1 LAAEGSKQSKT
12 FYADWP
18 VAYWLE
24 PADAKD
30 RTNTMKRCPT
40 CEKTYDDAMR
50 FCQAD
55 GTPLEQAA
63 EPVDPYK
70 TMVARPADIA
80 AAIPKSS
87 FDAPASEPPAAAP
100 KPDHEEVLQ
109 LPKDEDSRKTVFA
122 SEQEIRS
129 EMASQP
135 GDEQV
140 MEIPPLGESPVPEP
154 PRFAEP
160 SLSPPSFG
168 DVGSKPPSPFDT
180 PQDKP
185 SDAPDFQKTSPPIPS
200 PFSEPKPVEKVA
212 PSSFEPPKASEAPP
226 SPFDMPKPAAQEP
239 PPPSFQDY
247 KEPEPVFQQSA
258 GGSPF
263 DQPSAPPPGPA
274 DWNPPA
280 VPDAGWQNPPAV
292 SSGAQAPAAAK
303 GPNQTLAIISLVL
316 GILGIIFCSGLTGPI
331 AFIMGIMARRK
342 AARNPAQYGGSGL
355 ALGGIITGVIG
366 TLELLLVVAWV
377 AYVFLVVG
385 SAAFTSGY

>member
-1 LAAEGSKQSKT
+1 
-12 FYADWP
+12 
-18 VAYWLE
+18 
-24 PADAKD
+24 
-30 RTNTMKRCPT
+30 MKRCPT

-55 GTPLEQAA
+55 GTPLEAAA

-70 TMVARPADIA
+70 TMVARPGDIA

-87 FDAPASEPPAAAP
+87 FDKPASEPPK
-100 KPDHEEVLQ
+100 KPEDEVLQ
-109 LPKDEDSRKTVFA
+109 IPKDEDSRKTVFA

-129 EMASQP
+129 EMASQL

-140 MEIPPLGESPVPEP
+140 MEIPPLAESPVPEP
-154 PRFAEP
+154 PKFAEP
-160 SLSPPSFG
+160 SFG
-168 DVGSKPPSPFDT
+168 DPGSKPPSPFDA
-180 PQDKP
+180 PKDLP
-185 SDAPDFQKTSPPIPS
+185 SAAPDFQKTSPPIPS

-212 PSSFEPPKASEAPP
+212 ASPFEPPRASEPPP
-226 SPFDMPKPAAQEP
+226 SPFDAPKPAAPEP
-239 PPPSFQDY
+239 PPPSFQ

-292 SSGAQAPAAAK
+292 SSGAQTPAAAK

-342 AARNPAQYGGSGL
+342 AARNPALYGGSGL

>member
-1 LAAEGSKQSKT
+1 
-12 FYADWP
+12 
-18 VAYWLE
+18 
-24 PADAKD
+24 
-30 RTNTMKRCPT
+30 MKRCPT

-70 TMVARPADIA
+70 TMVARPDDIA

-87 FDAPASEPPAAAP
+87 FDAPDNKPPAPP
-100 KPDHEEVLQ
+100 KPEHEEVLQ
-109 LPKDEDSRKTVFA
+109 LPNEPGSRKTAFA
-122 SEQEIRS
+122 SEEEIRK

-135 GDEQV
+135 ADEQV
-140 MEIPPLGESPVPEP
+140 MEIPPLDEAPVPEP
-154 PRFAEP
+154 PKFAEP

-168 DVGSKPPSPFDT
+168 DVGSKPPSPFDA
-180 PQDKP
+180 PQNKP
-185 SDAPDFQKTSPPIPS
+185 SAAPDFQKTSPPIPS
-200 PFSEPKPVEKVA
+200 PFNEPKPVEKA
-212 PSSFEPPKASEAPP
+212 PASFDPPKSAAPPP
-226 SPFDMPKPAAQEP
+226 SPFDAPKPSAPEP
-239 PPPSFQDY
+239 PPPSFN
-247 KEPEPVFQQSA
+247 KEPEPVFKQSP

-274 DWNPPA
+274 EWNPPA
-280 VPDAGWQNPPAV
+280 VADAEWQNSPVAKSQGATPQGAV
-292 SSGAQAPAAAK
+292 AK
-303 GPNQTLAIISLVL
+303 GPNKTLALISLIL

-342 AARNPAQYGGSGL
+342 AARNPALYGGSGL
-355 ALGGIITGVIG
+355 ALGGIITGIIG

-385 SAAFTSGY
+385 TTAYTSGY